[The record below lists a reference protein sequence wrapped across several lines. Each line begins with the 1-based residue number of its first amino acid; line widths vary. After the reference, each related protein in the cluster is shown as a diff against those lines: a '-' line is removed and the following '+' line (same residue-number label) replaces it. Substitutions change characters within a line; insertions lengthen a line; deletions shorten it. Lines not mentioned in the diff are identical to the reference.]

1 VDLGN
6 LGQAFSI
13 LSGFFRDKIFLR
25 DKIGKADL
33 VIGGSG
39 NLVLS
44 RRIMQILHLPL
55 FIAYTRTIGYFG
67 ITVVASTVARET
79 NQRHHF

>member
-55 FIAYTRTIGYFG
+55 FIAHTRAIGFFG
-67 ITVVASTVARET
+67 ITVVASAVA
-79 NQRHHF
+79 